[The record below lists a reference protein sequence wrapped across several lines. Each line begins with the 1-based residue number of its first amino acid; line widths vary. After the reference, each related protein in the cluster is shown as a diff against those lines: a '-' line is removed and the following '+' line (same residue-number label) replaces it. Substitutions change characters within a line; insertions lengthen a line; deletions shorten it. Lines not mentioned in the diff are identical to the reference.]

1 MSPQGTAAYDG
12 LTPAT
17 DWPLRFDGQVDE
29 ARLHWLT
36 HPDLDGAELRLAPD
50 LTARVAIRRFG

>member
-1 MSPQGTAAYDG
+1 VSPRGTAAYDS

-17 DWPLRFDGQVDE
+17 DWPPRFDGQVDE

-36 HPDLDGAELRLAPD
+36 HPDLDGPS
-50 LTARVAIRRFG
+50 